1 MWMTQDTAVTG
12 TNPQNPTLA
21 HRKAYQKFSE
31 GDSLTD
37 EELLGLY
44 QVMNTLAQYSVVVP
58 KFGIAF
64 EVAVRDANELRGY
77 IRARNLEVPADPVL
91 P

>member
-1 MWMTQDTAVTG
+1 MWMIQDTTM
-12 TNPQNPTLA
+12 TETKSQNSTLA
-21 HRKAYQKFSE
+21 HRKAYQKFSD

-44 QVMNTLAQYSVVVP
+44 RVMNTLAQYSVVVP

-64 EVAVRDANELRGY
+64 EVAIREANELRNY
-77 IRARNLEVPADPVL
+77 IRARGLTVPADPVL